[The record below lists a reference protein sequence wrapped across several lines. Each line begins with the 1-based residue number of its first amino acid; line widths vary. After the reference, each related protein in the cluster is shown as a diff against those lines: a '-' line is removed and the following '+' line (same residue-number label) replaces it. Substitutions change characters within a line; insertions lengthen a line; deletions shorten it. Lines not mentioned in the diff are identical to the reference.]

1 MSIDDRTTQ
10 AKLERTVDRLTSDHT
25 LRKDLM
31 QEALIHLWKIQMQRP
46 GQTDSWYLQNCRY
59 HLQHYLS
66 AGRSMDSLKRNSARV
81 ELSLDCD
88 PDDALWDDSDQADL
102 VREAVSARDL
112 IVSLSKKLSSREQ
125 LVLHYLAE
133 GLGPREI
140 AKRLKVSH
148 PMVIKYRRK
157 IAGIVAKMAS
167 PERCNEQF
175 SCAK

>member
-10 AKLERTVDRLTSDHT
+10 AKLERTVDRLTSDYT

-46 GQTDSWYLQNCRY
+46 GQTESWYLQNCRY

-66 AGRSMDSLKRNSARV
+66 SGRSMDSLKRNSARV
-81 ELSLDCD
+81 ELSSECEEDE
-88 PDDALWDDSDQADL
+88 ALWLDREQTDL

-112 IVSLSKKLSSREQ
+112 IAALSKKLTPRERM
-125 LVLHYLAE
+125 VLLFLAD

-157 IAGIVAKMAS
+157 IAKMVSLITAT
-167 PERCNEQF
+167 EDEDEHF
-175 SCAK
+175 SCA